1 MRENDIQRVKQREKT
16 QERDYDRLPS
26 CDASVVSFTFYYRS
40 TVYAHRIPQSQL
52 ELLSALCLN
61 EINKSKKTRGG
72 KKACILQT
80 NVKSIMGSLRHVKC
94 AQSAATLQEIL

>member
-1 MRENDIQRVKQREKT
+1 MTGYHHVT
-16 QERDYDRLPS
+16 PLLCLSPS
-26 CDASVVSFTFYYRS
+26 TTGLLCMHIEYL
-40 TVYAHRIPQSQL
+40 SQL

-80 NVKSIMGSLRHVKC
+80 NVKSIMP
-94 AQSAATLQEIL
+94 